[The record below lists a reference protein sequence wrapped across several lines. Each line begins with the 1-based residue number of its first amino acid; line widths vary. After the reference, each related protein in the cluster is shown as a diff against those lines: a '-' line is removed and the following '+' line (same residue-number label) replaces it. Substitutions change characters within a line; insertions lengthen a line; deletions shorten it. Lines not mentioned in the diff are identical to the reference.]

1 MIKIK
6 HIAFTLAVA
15 AFTLT
20 LTGCGKPADTTVT
33 TTEKTAVETAGETVE
48 KTAVTPSRFV
58 EGQHYTQVSDAPAS
72 SEPKI
77 SEFFSFYCHN
87 CYNMET
93 QYLPEIKGNLNKEIN
108 FETKHVDFMN
118 SDIGT
123 EVMRALAVIH
133 EVGNADV
140 LNKAMFQ
147 AIQGEGGHHDHSAPG
162 HSHDEP
168 EINNRDDI
176 KQVFAAHGIDSAA
189 YDKIADS
196 EATDKK
202 LSQWRQQQIMY
213 RVQSVPTFIV
223 NDKYAINMNEMRTL
237 DDLIDVMNYLA
248 LEKK

>member
-6 HIAFTLAVA
+6 PIAFTMALA
-15 AFTLT
+15 AFTIA
-20 LTGCGKPADTTVT
+20 LTGCGKPAEVT
-33 TTEKTAVETAGETVE
+33 AEKAVEVTAEKTVETV
-48 KTAVTPSRFV
+48 AVLPSKFV
-58 EGQHYTQVSDAPAS
+58 EGQHYTKISDGPAS

-93 QYLPEIKGNLNKEIN
+93 RYLPEIKGNLNKEIG

-118 SDIGT
+118 SEIGT

-133 EVGNADV
+133 EVGNEKA
-140 LNKAMFQ
+140 LNTAMFQ

-176 KQVFAAHGIDSAA
+176 KNVFAANGVDAET

-196 EATDKK
+196 DATDAK
-202 LSQWRQQQIMY
+202 LALWRQQQVMFQ
-213 RVQSVPTFIV
+213 VQSVPTFIV
-223 NDKYAINMNEMRTL
+223 NDKYAINMNEMATL
-237 DDLIDVMNYLA
+237 GDLIDVMNYLA

>member
-6 HIAFTLAVA
+6 PIAFTMALA
-15 AFTLT
+15 AFTIA
-20 LTGCGKPADTTVT
+20 LTGCDKPTEVTNEKAVEVT
-33 TTEKTAVETAGETVE
+33 TEAVAEKVAEI
-48 KTAVTPSRFV
+48 PSKFV
-58 EGQHYTQVSDAPAS
+58 EGQHYTKISDAPAS

-87 CYNMET
+87 CYNMESK
-93 QYLPEIKGNLNKEIN
+93 YLPEIKSNLNKGIS

-123 EVMRALAVIH
+123 EVMRSLAVIH
-133 EVGNADV
+133 EVGNAAV
-140 LNKAMFQ
+140 LNTAMFQ

-162 HSHDEP
+162 HTHDEP

-176 KQVFAAHGIDSAA
+176 KKVFAAHGIDGAT

-196 EATDKK
+196 DTTNKK
-202 LSQWRQQQIMY
+202 LSLWRQQQVMFQ
-213 RVQSVPTFIV
+213 VQSVPTFIV

-237 DDLIDVMNYLA
+237 GDLIDVMNYLA

>member
-6 HIAFTLAVA
+6 HIAFTMAVA
-15 AFTLT
+15 AFTFS
-20 LTGCGKPADTTVT
+20 LTGCGKPADVT
-33 TTEKTAVETAGETVE
+33 TEVSAEKNVEQVVE
-48 KTAVTPSRFV
+48 KAVVVPSRFV
-58 EGQHYTQVSDAPAS
+58 EGQHYTQISDAPAS

-77 SEFFSFYCHN
+77 SEYFSFYCHN

-93 QYLPEIKGNLNKEIN
+93 KYLPEIKGNLNKDIG

-118 SDIGT
+118 SEIGT

-133 EVGNADV
+133 EVGNEKA
-140 LNKAMFQ
+140 LNAAMFQ

-176 KQVFAAHGIDSAA
+176 KKVFAANGVDAET

-202 LSQWRQQQIMY
+202 LALWRQQQVMFQ
-213 RVQSVPTFIV
+213 VQSVPTFIV
-223 NDKYAINMNEMRTL
+223 NDKYAINMSEMRTL
-237 DDLIDVMNYLA
+237 GDLIDVMNYLA